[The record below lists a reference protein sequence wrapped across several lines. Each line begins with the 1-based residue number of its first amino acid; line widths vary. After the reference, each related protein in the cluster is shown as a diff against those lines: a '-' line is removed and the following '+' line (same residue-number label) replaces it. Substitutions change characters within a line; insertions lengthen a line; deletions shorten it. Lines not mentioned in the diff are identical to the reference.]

1 MNTVDI
7 KLINAKVDIK
17 LLNTKVVVYL
27 IPVKTIEYGLM
38 GQQPYEGV
46 EVDADN

>member
-7 KLINAKVDIK
+7 KLINAKADIK
-17 LLNTKVVVYL
+17 LINAKVVVYL
-27 IPVKTIEYGLM
+27 IPVKTIQYGLM

>member
-1 MNTVDI
+1 MNTADI
-7 KLINAKVDIK
+7 KLINAKADIK
-17 LLNTKVVVYL
+17 LINARVVVYL
-27 IPVKTIEYGLM
+27 IPVETIQYGLM

>member
-1 MNTVDI
+1 MNTADI

-17 LLNTKVVVYL
+17 LINAKVVAYL
-27 IPVKTIEYGLM
+27 IPVETIQYGLM

>member
-1 MNTVDI
+1 MNTVGI

-17 LLNTKVVVYL
+17 LINAKVVVYL

>member
-7 KLINAKVDIK
+7 KLINAKADIK
-17 LLNTKVVVYL
+17 LLNTKVVAYL
-27 IPVKTIEYGLM
+27 IPVETIQYGLM